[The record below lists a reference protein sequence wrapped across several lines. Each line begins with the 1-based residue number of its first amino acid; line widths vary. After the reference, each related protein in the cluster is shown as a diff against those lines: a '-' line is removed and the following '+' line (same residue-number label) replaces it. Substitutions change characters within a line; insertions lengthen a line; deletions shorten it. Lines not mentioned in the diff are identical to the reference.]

1 MIYEYKMLLQQQQNW
16 IENNKKKFKF
26 LKFVR
31 KFYLIPKKIKVYNN
45 ILMTLLP
52 FLIFTSF
59 RYII

>member
-16 IENNKKKFKF
+16 IENNKKKLKF